1 MNILSETNKQGHLQ
15 VEKIVLTTS
24 KMLPSICVDM
34 IDDESI
40 KRFTNKGGLSINN
53 IKDWNVDYDRT
64 STSSVSITFDG
75 IIPEILSLTRN
86 KVTYITIYGMLWSF
100 KDNKKV
106 SLLWNIPC
114 DLKVEDLE
122 VSGSA
127 DTPNEIY
134 LNLTGDIW

>member
-1 MNILSETNKQGHLQ
+1 MNILTEADKQGHLQ

-24 KMLPSICVDM
+24 KTLSSVCVDM

-40 KRFTNKGGLSINN
+40 KRFTSKNSLSINN
-53 IKDWNVDYDRT
+53 IKSWDIDYDRT

-75 IIPEILSLTRN
+75 IVPEVLSLTRN
-86 KVTYITIYGMLWSF
+86 KVTYITVYGSLWSF

-114 DLKVEDLE
+114 DLKMEDLE
-122 VSGSA
+122 VSGDV
-127 DTPNEIY
+127 DTPNETY
-134 LNLTGDIW
+134 LNLIGDIW